1 MTGRKEEPNIPK
13 DIGRKETGKVDI
25 SGEGGSAVEGGKVL
39 VGGREK
45 QSGIGGEGV
54 LRGKGRL
61 EGMEGRKEGLLG
73 TEEKRGKEGL
83 VVKGR
88 REVQKGKQELY
99 LRVEKETLKK
109 ESMEREEERKRLLKE
124 LS

>member
-1 MTGRKEEPNIPK
+1 MTGRKEEPK
-13 DIGRKETGKVDI
+13 DIGRKGTGKGDI

-39 VGGREK
+39 AGGREK
-45 QSGIGGEGV
+45 QLGIGGERV

-83 VVKGR
+83 AVKGR

-109 ESMEREEERKRLLKE
+109 ESMEREEERKRLLKD
-124 LS
+124 LP